1 MQKLHGEA
9 ESVDQFDVKKVEDI
23 FNTYET
29 GLFCRCLPNR
39 TRVSKTD
46 KCTGDKLSNER
57 LTVLVTA
64 NMVEE
69 KLPPLFIGKSA
80 NPRCFKSIK
89 KLPLTYKSNKKAWIT
104 ATIFKGWVKKLDSR
118 MRKSNRTVA
127 LEQQNSR
134 TVALDN
140 CTAHPN
146 VIGLTNFK
154 LIVLPPNTTAKTQPM
169 DVGRKRTSRSTF

>member
-9 ESVDQFDVKKVEDI
+9 ESVDQFDVKKAEDV
-23 FNTYET
+23 FNKDEA

-39 TRVSKTD
+39 TRVFKTD
-46 KCTGDKLSNER
+46 KCAGGKLSNKR

-64 NMVEE
+64 SMVEE

-80 NPRCFKSIK
+80 NSRCFKSIK
-89 KLPLTYKSNKKAWIT
+89 KLPLPCESNKKAWIT
-104 ATIFKGWVKKLDSR
+104 ATIFKKWVKKLDSR

-127 LEQQNSR
+127 L
-134 TVALDN
+134 VLVN
-140 CTAHPN
+140 CTARPN

-154 LIVLPPNTTAKTQPM
+154 LIFLPSNTTVKTQPR
-169 DVGRKRTSRSTF
+169 DVGRKRTLRSTF